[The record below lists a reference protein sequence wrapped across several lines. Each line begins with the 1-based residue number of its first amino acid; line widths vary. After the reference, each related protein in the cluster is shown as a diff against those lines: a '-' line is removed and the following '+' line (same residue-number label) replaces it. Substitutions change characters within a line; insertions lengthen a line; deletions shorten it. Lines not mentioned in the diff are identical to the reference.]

1 MSNSAPERDV
11 VSAARNGL
19 IVLTAMNLLNY
30 VDRYVV
36 PAVFESIRHSELHP
50 TDTQLF
56 SLTSAFLIVYTL
68 SAPLF
73 GSLGDRGSRP
83 RLIAVGVGL
92 WSIATA
98 LAGFAR
104 SYGALFIARA
114 SVGVGEAAYGT
125 VAPSLLADYFPRSRR
140 GRVFSIFFVAIPV
153 GSALGYVIGGL
164 VDTHWG
170 WRRAFFAAGLPG
182 LVLALV
188 ALRLWDPPRGLNDEG
203 TSKAI
208 GNTRETYAALFR
220 NLPYVLTVAGYAA
233 YTFALGG
240 LATVMPSFLQRV
252 RGLPEAK
259 ATVVF
264 GLIAVTTGL
273 AGTFLGGWL
282 GDWLLARTRQAYLWL
297 SGIATLAAA
306 PLVLLALTASHPALY
321 WTAVVVAE
329 FLMFASTSPVNS
341 AIVNEVPPEMRA
353 TAVAV
358 SIFAIHTFGDVPA
371 PMLMGVISDRTSL
384 GEAVLILPVAALSA
398 GVIWVLAARRGEGE
412 DGPGATR
419 KMTVPPNGPPS

>member
-1 MSNSAPERDV
+1 MSNSAPERDA

-170 WRRAFFAAGLPG
+170 WRRALFAAGLPG

-203 TSKAI
+203 TSKAF
-208 GNTRETYAALFR
+208 GNTRDAYAALLR

-259 ATVVF
+259 ATVIF

-398 GVIWVLAARRGEGE
+398 GVIWVLAARRGEGG
-412 DGPGATR
+412 DGPRAGRVAA
-419 KMTVPPNGPPS
+419 

>member
-1 MSNSAPERDV
+1 MAIPAPARDV
-11 VSAARNGL
+11 ARAARNGL

-30 VDRYVV
+30 VDRFVV
-36 PAVFESIRHSELHP
+36 PPLLESIRRSELHP

-56 SLTSAFLIVYTL
+56 SLTSAFLIVYTV

-73 GSLGDRGSRP
+73 GTLGDRGSRP
-83 RLIAVGVGL
+83 RLIAAGVGL

-125 VAPSLLADYFPRSRR
+125 IAPSLLADYFPRSVR
-140 GRVFSIFFVAIPV
+140 GRIFAIFFVAIPV

-182 LVLALV
+182 LALALV
-188 ALRLWDPPRGLNDEG
+188 ALRLWDPPRGLHDDAAAAPAPR
-203 TSKAI
+203 S
-208 GNTRETYAALFR
+208 TRATYAALLR
-220 NLPYVLTVAGYAA
+220 NRPYRLTVAGYAM

-259 ATVVF
+259 ASVTF

-273 AGTFLGGWL
+273 TGTFIGGWL
-282 GDWLLARTRQAYLWL
+282 GDRLLARTRQAYLWL
-297 SGIATLAAA
+297 SGLATLAAA
-306 PLVLLALTASHPALY
+306 PLIVVALTASDPALY

-329 FLMFASTSPVNS
+329 FLMFASTGPVNS
-341 AIVNEVPPEMRA
+341 AIINEVPPEMRA
-353 TAVAV
+353 TAVAL
-358 SIFAIHTFGDVPA
+358 SIFAIHVFGDVPA
-371 PMLMGVISDRTSL
+371 PTLVGVISDRSSL
-384 GEAVLILPVAALSA
+384 GQAVMILPVAALV
-398 GVIWVLAARRGEGE
+398 GGIVWIHAARRGERTE
-412 DGPGATR
+412 RLAR
-419 KMTVPPNGPPS
+419 AAA